1 MNTNQAVKMMSQIT
15 GKSRKEIKEDINP
28 VLEAFEE
35 VGVEGLAKNLPSD
48 IINLYLYGSELTNKD
63 YYFNLLDVR
72 NFLIKEFNLRGIQAD
87 SIILN
92 NGKVDHWLLIKL
104 AAYRILDEEYPKD
117 EFDKLKV
124 VIEYYLNDEKD
135 RKENYF
141 NEYKKAIN
149 AWKKQIK
156 GITQILNDVTKSYDK
171 DKLYLFDK
179 QEIEILENH
188 LSNLCEQIKELNEDI
203 VLSSLN
209 SRYSTVIL

>member
-1 MNTNQAVKMMSQIT
+1 MMSQIT
-15 GKSRKEIKEDINP
+15 GKSKKEIKEDINP

-72 NFLIKEFNLRGIQAD
+72 HFLIKEFNLRGIQAD

-92 NGKVDHWLLIKL
+92 NGKVDHWLLLKL

>member
-92 NGKVDHWLLIKL
+92 NGKVDYWLLIKL
-104 AAYRILDEEYPKD
+104 AAYRILDEEYPDD
-117 EFDKLKV
+117 EYNTLKT
-124 VIEYYLNDEKD
+124 IIDYYVNREKKQ
-135 RKENYF
+135 KENYF
-141 NEYKKAIN
+141 NEYKKAVN
-149 AWKKQIK
+149 AWKEQEKGLKQLLNKASK
-156 GITQILNDVTKSYDK
+156 GYDK
-171 DKLYLFDK
+171 TKMYGPDR
-179 QEIEILENH
+179 QEIEIIENR
-188 LSNLCEQIKELNEDI
+188 LSNLCELIKELNEDI
-203 VLSSLN
+203 ALISLN
-209 SRYSTVIL
+209 SRYFTVNL

>member
-72 NFLIKEFNLRGIQAD
+72 HFLIKEFNLRGIQAD

-92 NGKVDHWLLIKL
+92 NGKVDHWLLLKL

-171 DKLYLFDK
+171 DKLYLFDNK
-179 QEIEILENH
+179 
-188 LSNLCEQIKELNEDI
+188 
-203 VLSSLN
+203 V
-209 SRYSTVIL
+209 